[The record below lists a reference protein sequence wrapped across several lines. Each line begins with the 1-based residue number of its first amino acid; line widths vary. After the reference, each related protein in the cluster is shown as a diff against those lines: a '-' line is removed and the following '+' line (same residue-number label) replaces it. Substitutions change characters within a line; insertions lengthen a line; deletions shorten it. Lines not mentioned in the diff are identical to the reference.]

1 MKGDAPSPHASPAS
15 SGGRWIHLHDWLRRE
30 RVAADDTFGVFL
42 IVATLTLSFWPI
54 FATPDKFPLH
64 DPIGNDWY

>member
-1 MKGDAPSPHASPAS
+1 M
-15 SGGRWIHLHDWLRRE
+15 
-30 RVAADDTFGVFL
+30 AADDTFGVFL